1 MTETLLESSLQVAF
15 VAATPILLAATGELL
30 AEKTGIYNIGIE
42 GIMLL
47 GALVGFVVGFDTGS
61 FVAAMCAGAAV
72 GVLAAAIFAFVG
84 IVLGGELVIAGLGLV
99 FGALGLTAALGV
111 DYVQRSAGVHVPVIE
126 VPGAASLPVI
136 GPALFNQPAM
146 VYVAFGLPLLV
157 GLMLKRTQHGL
168 DMHAAGEDPEAA
180 DALGV
185 NVTRMRVLYT
195 LVGGALAG
203 MGGAFLSV
211 GVVGTWISNV
221 SGGQGWT
228 AFAIVIFAGW
238 RPLLLIPGALLF
250 GGLGTLG
257 NVGQAL
263 GWDVPSQV
271 FSALPFAGTLI
282 VLLVAAGFRAR
293 TTSSPPWPS
302 ALGRAFFRGAA

>member
-1 MTETLLESSLQVAF
+1 MTDTLLESSLQTAF
-15 VAATPILLAATGELL
+15 ITATPILLAATGELL
-30 AEKTGIYNIGIE
+30 AEKSGIYNIGIE

-47 GALVGFVVGFDTGS
+47 GALAGFVAGYESGS

-72 GVLAAAIFAFVG
+72 GALAAAIFAVVS

-99 FGALGLTAALGV
+99 FGALGLTGALGV
-111 DYVQRSAGVHVPVIE
+111 DYVQQSAGVSVPVID

-136 GPALFNQPAM
+136 GPALFNQPVM
-146 VYVAFGLPLLV
+146 VYLAFGLPLLV
-157 GLMLKRTQHGL
+157 GLMLKRSQHGL
-168 DMHAAGEDPEAA
+168 NLRATGEDPEVA

-185 NVTRMRVLYT
+185 DVTRMRVLYA

-203 MGGAFLSV
+203 VGGAFLSV
-211 GVVGTWISNV
+211 GVVGTWISNI

-238 RPLLLIPGALLF
+238 RPSLLIVGALLF

-271 FSALPFAGTLI
+271 FSALPFAGTLL
-282 VLLVAAGFRAR
+282 VLLLAAGIRAR

-302 ALGRAFFRGAA
+302 ALGRPFFRGAA